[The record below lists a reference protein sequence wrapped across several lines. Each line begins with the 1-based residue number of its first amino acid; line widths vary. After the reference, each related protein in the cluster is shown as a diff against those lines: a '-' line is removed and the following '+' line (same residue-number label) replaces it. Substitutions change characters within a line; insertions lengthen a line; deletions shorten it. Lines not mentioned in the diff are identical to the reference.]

1 MLLRKTLASL
11 QACLMLLCFSA
22 LPSGAQEASAW
33 EQQATGSTT
42 ISRLGQ
48 IHYTVGYSSA
58 GFDHFN
64 SAITVKWQ
72 DHGEQEQTIYEGIY
86 DKPPAK
92 VWGVG
97 RHLCIAMQTCARYSD
112 RCSQQVIAHRYD
124 SQSKAFVELKSARGL
139 CRATR

>member
-1 MLLRKTLASL
+1 MLLRKTLTSL
-11 QACLMLLCFSA
+11 QACLMLLCFTTMR
-22 LPSGAQEASAW
+22 SGAQEAPTW

-42 ISRLGQ
+42 IRSLGKV
-48 IHYTVGYSSA
+48 HYAVGYSSA

-72 DHGEQEQTIYEGIY
+72 DRGEQEQTIYEGIY

-92 VWGVG
+92 VWGSG

-112 RCSQQVIAHRYD
+112 RCSRDVIAHRYE

-139 CRATR
+139 CRPAR